1 MSLMV
6 ENLHAQTFLQS
17 SQYRGFLFDPPGGKN
32 YGCECHPQYN
42 VASHSRFSGSFP
54 YKRNSYLSGKIKTR
68 VCRVFTDTLIFYL
81 SMLFSRF
88 SLFCFYMLLETVL
101 CSLLSETAV
110 NVCYS
115 HSLLKSA
122 LLWLIS
128 IMSEPLSD
136 SSNCHGHYE

>member
-1 MSLMV
+1 MTRCITAQPYLNLIIFVDLIKSHRTIRSSLVV

-17 SQYRGFLFDPPGGKN
+17 SQYQGFLFDPPGGEN
-32 YGCECHPQYN
+32 YGCECHPQYK

-101 CSLLSETAV
+101 
-110 NVCYS
+110 
-115 HSLLKSA
+115 
-122 LLWLIS
+122 
-128 IMSEPLSD
+128 
-136 SSNCHGHYE
+136 